1 MDICSLMYDNSLD
14 KPKNCESAGAHS
26 RKGYPGLE
34 KIVDML
40 KNRLDGS
47 VKINGNIVTVNEKQ
61 FVFRYN
67 AEGAWAF
74 GRLGTNVGENAV
86 IITIVKCK
94 DLKGISEKNQDTDV
108 EKELYM
114 VRVKDDINDDWY
126 RKSWSLNSTDN
137 SKLLPQDVEKTNES
151 IAGKI
156 GEILSSQS
164 M

>member
-14 KPKNCESAGAHS
+14 KPKNCDSAGAHS

-34 KIVDML
+34 KIVEML
-40 KNRLDGS
+40 KRLGYS
-47 VKINGNIVTVNEKQ
+47 AKINGNIVTVNEKQ

-67 AEGAWAF
+67 AEGALAF
-74 GRLGTNVGENAV
+74 GRLGTNVGKNAV

-94 DLKGISEKNQDTDV
+94 DLRGISEKNQDTDV

-114 VRVKDDINDDWY
+114 VRVKDNINDDWY
-126 RKSWSLNSTDN
+126 CKSWSLNSTDN
-137 SKLLPQDVEKTNES
+137 PGLPPQNEEKTNKS
-151 IAGKI
+151 IAEKI